1 MAKGYAG
8 KKAAFYYRAQG
19 VIQMFDLFNVVKIKH
34 NGIVGT
40 IVDKT
45 VIKGKTMYIVE
56 NNKRGTVKGA
66 YGGEW
71 AEFDCTDEDLELVNA
86 AVPSMQKYSMPN
98 IAPQAVYA

>member
-45 VIKGKTMYIVE
+45 VIKGKTCISLKTTKE
-56 NNKRGTVKGA
+56 GR
-66 YGGEW
+66 
-71 AEFDCTDEDLELVNA
+71 
-86 AVPSMQKYSMPN
+86 
-98 IAPQAVYA
+98 

>member
-45 VIKGKTMYIVE
+45 VINGKTIVY
-56 NNKRGTVKGA
+56 R
-66 YGGEW
+66 
-71 AEFDCTDEDLELVNA
+71 
-86 AVPSMQKYSMPN
+86 
-98 IAPQAVYA
+98 